1 MPTLNQV
8 HVQKVPLFIG
18 GKFVES
24 ANGGTFEN
32 TNPATNEVIAAIAEA
47 SFEDVDR
54 AARAARAA
62 FESGAWSRMPAAG
75 RAKTLR
81 EIADVIESPKAG
93 LAILE
98 CIDTG
103 KPIREA
109 LAADIP
115 RTASYFRIFSDYI

>member
-8 HVQKVPLFIG
+8 HIQKVPLFIG

-47 SFEDVDR
+47 SGEDVDR
-54 AARAARAA
+54 AARAARTA

-81 EIADVIESPKAG
+81 QIADVLEAHADELARLES
-93 LAILE
+93 
-98 CIDTG
+98 IDTG

-109 LAADIP
+109 VAADIP
-115 RTASYFRIFSDYI
+115 RA